1 MLTVPAASLVVMEE
15 EATVPAAV
23 AEYAA
28 VTEEELAVAVPEPTP
43 VPAAVAEPTPVPA
56 AVAEYAAVAE
66 PTPVP
71 TVAVRLPMPP
81 NAHLRPISFSL

>member
-43 VPAAVAEPTPVPA
+43 VPAAVAE
-56 AVAEYAAVAE
+56 YAAVAE